1 MRVEHK
7 IELEKIEIPYFSVDT
22 SEGIHKLF
30 TLAATMLN
38 LLETKE
44 SVCITI
50 HGGSAQDPERKA
62 KALEQIIESGRR
74 EDRRYAF
81 ERQSQ
86 GCIEN
91 THHLW
96 ITIRRA

>member
-1 MRVEHK
+1 MRIEHK
-7 IELEKIEIPYFSVDT
+7 IELDKIETPYFSIDT

-44 SVCITI
+44 SVCVTI
-50 HGGSAQDPERKA
+50 HGGSARDPERKA

-74 EDRRYAF
+74 EDRRYSF
-81 ERQSQ
+81 EQQNAGS
-86 GCIEN
+86 IEN
-91 THHLW
+91 THHMW
-96 ITIRRA
+96 VTIRRM